1 MWVAVAFA
9 HPPFFPSNRVGPL
22 SVVIFLIIAILVA
35 LCCAMPMKGIKE
47 SDEEEGEEEEEEE
60 EEEEGEQ
67 GILTAPSRL
76 LKSSARKIKGNSSAN
91 SLSISRSVTTR
102 LEKAKAYGSKM
113 TSARPAFKT
122 LYQVSIDLF

>member
-1 MWVAVAFA
+1 
-9 HPPFFPSNRVGPL
+9 
-22 SVVIFLIIAILVA
+22 
-35 LCCAMPMKGIKE
+35 MKGIKE

-60 EEEEGEQ
+60 QEEQ
-67 GILTAPSRL
+67 GILTAPARL
-76 LKSSARKIKGNSSAN
+76 LKSTGRKIKGNSSAN

-122 LYQVSIDLF
+122 LYQVSIDLH

>member
-22 SVVIFLIIAILVA
+22 SVVIFFIIAILVA

-47 SDEEEGEEEEEEE
+47 SDEEEGEEKEEEEQ
-60 EEEEGEQ
+60 EEEGEQ

-76 LKSSARKIKGNSSAN
+76 LKSTARKIKSNSKN
-91 SLSISRSVTTR
+91 SLRGTQSVKKR
-102 LEKAKAYGSKM
+102 LEKAKAYGSNM

>member
-1 MWVAVAFA
+1 MWAVIAFA
-9 HPPFFPSNRVGPL
+9 HPPFLPSNRVGPL

-47 SDEEEGEEEEEEE
+47 SDEEEGEEEEE
-60 EEEEGEQ
+60 Q
-67 GILTAPSRL
+67 GDQDILTAPSRL
-76 LKSSARKIKGNSSAN
+76 LKAAGSKIKSNSSAD
-91 SLSISRSVTTR
+91 SLPTSRSVKSR